1 MFSINK
7 INYFLFCDF
16 DNIVW
21 FSSIFRS
28 IYNLSFNMQTK
39 VKSKFNDK
47 MQGYKVNMQ
56 ADKLKI
62 LENRVIFRQ

>member
-1 MFSINK
+1 
-7 INYFLFCDF
+7 
-16 DNIVW
+16 
-21 FSSIFRS
+21 
-28 IYNLSFNMQTK
+28 MQTK